1 MEKLKA
7 CYKCTCWKH
16 QGATCYTRSKSNCNV
31 LSAGTACG
39 GVHHKL
45 LHGSGVAYCHKVHVE
60 IAKAQSVGHMSKT
73 DDTLV
78 PPDMSQPVLLEVQA
92 ISINK
97 VVAKV
102 MFDNGSTAAL
112 VTHHFTQR
120 AGLLGQKVAY
130 WLVVVGHER
139 VLRHTILYTLYLQD
153 NNGIKHEVQAYG
165 IDQISQESVTLDLH
179 GVRAVFPR
187 APKEV

>member
-1 MEKLKA
+1 MAPKDRGELVEKLKA

-31 LSAGTACG
+31 LSSGAACG
-39 GVHHKL
+39 GVHHRL

-60 IAKAQSVGHMSKT
+60 IDKAQSVGPLSRT

-92 ISINK
+92 ISIDK

-102 MFDNGSTAAL
+102 CAITAL
-112 VTHHFTQR
+112 
-120 AGLLGQKVAY
+120 GLL
-130 WLVVVGHER
+130 
-139 VLRHTILYTLYLQD
+139 
-153 NNGIKHEVQAYG
+153 
-165 IDQISQESVTLDLH
+165 
-179 GVRAVFPR
+179 
-187 APKEV
+187 